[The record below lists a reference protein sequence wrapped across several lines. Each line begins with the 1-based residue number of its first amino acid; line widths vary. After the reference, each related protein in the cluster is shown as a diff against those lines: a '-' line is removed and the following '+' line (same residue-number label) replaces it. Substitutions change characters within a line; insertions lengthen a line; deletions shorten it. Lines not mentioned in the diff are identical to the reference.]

1 MENKN
6 SAQLLR
12 NPEPEPGDKLFREI
26 MSEQLFQAYKELQTL
41 LSEMTLSYEWRYYKD
56 GKAWLCKITYKKK
69 TVVWLS
75 LWEKTFKAG
84 FYFTEKTSAGIMSL
98 DIDNKIKSSF
108 SQNKPIGKL
117 LPLTLEIDH
126 KNKLEDFR
134 KIAEYKM
141 ALK

>member
-12 NPEPEPGDKLFREI
+12 NPEPEPGDRLFSDI
-26 MSEQLFQAYKELQTL
+26 LSEQLYQTYEELL
-41 LSEMTLSYEWRYYKD
+41 KMVSEMGLSHEWRYYND
-56 GKAWLCKITYKKK
+56 GKAWLCKITHKKK
-69 TVVWLS
+69 TVAWLS
-75 LWEKTFKAG
+75 LWENAFKTG
-84 FYFTEKTSAGIMSL
+84 FYFTEKTGAGITSL

>member
-1 MENKN
+1 MV
-6 SAQLLR
+6 
-12 NPEPEPGDKLFREI
+12 
-26 MSEQLFQAYKELQTL
+26 
-41 LSEMTLSYEWRYYKD
+41 SEMGLSHEWRYYND
-56 GKAWLCKITYKKK
+56 GKAWLCKITHKKK
-69 TVVWLS
+69 TVAWLS
-75 LWEKTFKAG
+75 LWENTFKTG
-84 FYFTEKTSAGIMSL
+84 FYFTEKTGAGIISL

>member
-12 NPEPEPGDKLFREI
+12 NPETEPGDRLFRVI
-26 MSEQLFQAYKELQTL
+26 LSEQLCQTYEELLKIVSQMG
-41 LSEMTLSYEWRYYKD
+41 LSHEWRYYND
-56 GKAWLCKITYKKK
+56 GKAWLCKITHKKK
-69 TVVWLS
+69 TVAWLS
-75 LWEKTFKAG
+75 LWENTFKTG
-84 FYFTEKTSAGIMSL
+84 FYFTEKTGAGIISL

-134 KIAEYKM
+134 KIAVYKM
-141 ALK
+141 SLK